1 MLSDKK
7 GFTTAQRRSEIEITG
22 ELYEFEEIRR
32 NIRIDDEMDRGIY
45 FTILPED
52 EIDET
57 SASESRILDTQ
68 SDVVNEVHSHEYQNI
83 RRTKNKKRRVKR
95 R

>member
-1 MLSDKK
+1 M
-7 GFTTAQRRSEIEITG
+7 
-22 ELYEFEEIRR
+22 YEFEEIRR
-32 NIRIDDEMDRGIY
+32 NIRIDDEVDREIY

-57 SASESRILDTQ
+57 SASESRILETQ
-68 SDVVNEVHSHEYQNI
+68 SDVVNEINLHEYQNI
-83 RRTKNKKRRVKR
+83 RRTKNQNRRVKR